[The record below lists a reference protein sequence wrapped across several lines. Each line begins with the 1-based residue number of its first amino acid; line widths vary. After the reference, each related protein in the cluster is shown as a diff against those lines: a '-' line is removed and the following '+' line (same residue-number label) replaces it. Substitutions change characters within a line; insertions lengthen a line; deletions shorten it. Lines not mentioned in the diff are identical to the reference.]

1 MLESLKRSPIKIGI
15 ILVVLIL
22 LNAGG
27 WYLYLIWDE
36 PFNESLNLPTLTEI
50 AVIPSSTAEP
60 TKATPYL
67 EEGDTPTATPEI
79 TLTPTIVPVCGAP
92 PSMTVLIAGIAAE
105 GYLFGLADSV
115 RIAHFDFQRQQIT
128 LLALPRDLWVDINGT
143 TNASI
148 TKGKLNQAYF
158 YGTEGMGYY
167 NGPGYGSGLLAETLQ
182 DNFGLRVDRYVA
194 VNLYAF
200 REIVDAIGGI
210 DVYLPEDINTKW
222 FDEPKLFL
230 KAGQHHLTGKQ
241 AEKVVRARIVI
252 GDLGRIRNQTLI
264 LKAVAVKMLTVN
276 GVKQLPD
283 LVNRLSTYVLT
294 DFSPSDISMLT
305 CLAAKID
312 PQKDIV
318 YQSIPDDLLLGEWVL
333 DEYQGYQVYALTY
346 DKEVIT
352 KLLADFQA
360 GTWPEQ

>member
-1 MLESLKRSPIKIGI
+1 MLESLRRSPITIGI

-22 LNAGG
+22 LNIGG
-27 WYLYLIWDE
+27 WYLYLTWDE
-36 PFNESLNLPTLTEI
+36 SFGESLNLPTPTEI
-50 AVIPSSTAEP
+50 AVTPSPTAEP
-60 TKATPYL
+60 KTGTPEL
-67 EEGDTPTATPEI
+67 EEADTPTVTPEI

-92 PSMTVLIAGIAAE
+92 PSLTVLISGVASE
-105 GYLFGLADSV
+105 GYLFGLADSI

-143 TNASI
+143 SNASI

-167 NGPGYGSGLLAETLQ
+167 DGPGDGSGLLAQTLQ
-182 DNFGLRVDRYVA
+182 ENFGLRVDRYIA

-210 DVYLPEDINTKW
+210 NVYLPEDVNVKW
-222 FDEPKLFL
+222 FGEPKLFL
-230 KAGQHHLTGKQ
+230 KAGQHHLTGKE
-241 AEKVVRARIVI
+241 AEKVVRARIEI
-252 GDLGRIRNQTLI
+252 GDLGRIRNQTVI

-276 GVKQLPD
+276 GIKQLPD
-283 LVNRLSTYVLT
+283 LANRLSTYVLT
-294 DFSPSDISMLT
+294 DFSPSDITMIT
-305 CLAAKID
+305 CLVAMID
-312 PQKDIV
+312 PKEDII
-318 YQSIPDDLLLGEWVL
+318 YRSIPEDLLLGAWVL

-352 KLLADFQA
+352 ELLAAFQA
-360 GTWPEQ
+360 GLWTE

>member
-1 MLESLKRSPIKIGI
+1 MLESLKQSPIKIGI
-15 ILVVLIL
+15 ILVILIL
-22 LNAGG
+22 LNTGG
-27 WYLYLIWDE
+27 WYLYLTWDE
-36 PFNESLNLPTLTEI
+36 PFNESLNLPTPTEI
-50 AVIPSSTAEP
+50 P
-60 TKATPYL
+60 ATPSPSAESTGEISAL
-67 EEGDTPTATPEI
+67 EDTPTVTPEI

-92 PSMTVLIAGIAAE
+92 PSMTVLISGVAAE

-115 RIAHFDFQRQQIT
+115 RIAHFDFQREQIT

-143 TNASI
+143 SNASI
-148 TKGKLNQAYF
+148 IKGKLNQAYF

-167 NGPGYGSGLLAETLQ
+167 DGPGYGSGLLAQTLQ

-194 VNLYAF
+194 VNLFAF

-222 FDEPKLFL
+222 FGEPKLFL
-230 KAGQHHLTGKQ
+230 KAGQHHLTGKD
-241 AEKVVRARIVI
+241 AEKIVRSRIVI
-252 GDLGRIRNQTLI
+252 GDLGRIRNQTII
-264 LKAVAVKMLTVN
+264 LKAVAVQMLTVN

-312 PQKDIV
+312 PKKDIV
-318 YQSIPDDLLLGEWVL
+318 YQSIPDDLLQGEWVL
-333 DEYQGYQVYALTY
+333 DEYQEDLVYALTY
-346 DKEVIT
+346 DKEVIIEM
-352 KLLADFQA
+352 LADFQA
-360 GTWPEQ
+360 GIRPEQ